1 MTDMAAGS
9 TAARTLQQ
17 NVYGGQFDQA
27 NIAAAAEENQL
38 KLQQDRIKTSY
49 APEEAALKLQQDQAT
64 VQKSKLANLIAETGY
79 KSSQDSKQK
88 IATIISTDDFKKA
101 DSVKRLQMLGAAE
114 MESGRVEEGAKL
126 IAGAEALELKET
138 QTKLKQQEANA
149 LTVGN
154 AYAVV
159 KALKTP
165 EQQANFF
172 NEMKSQKPEEYQ
184 SLVNQIGPSTF
195 EKMSPKEKTE
205 ALGYLMQVTGNKNLL
220 ATNETRLQ
228 LADIQKQIQAA
239 HDTLKETIA
248 KNKTA
253 KGGDPT
259 ELREYNAYNRA
270 TYRIDSEYR
279 KPLQEATDVF
289 KKAMEEDSKKTGLF
303 SAFTGGSS
311 AIEDAK
317 TLEKQQQLK
326 STKAWK
332 ALQEIRQESIQKK
345 LDAVEGLPEGKEKD
359 RLFKLLNQQL
369 ELTQEDLP
377 PKKGAAK
384 PPSEDKPKEAP
395 AKPSATSNKY
405 TVDNPAKPTTQKEY
419 DQLPAGSYY
428 LKDGQTYKKGK

>member
-1 MTDMAAGS
+1 MALLMTDMAAGA

-17 NVYGGQFDQA
+17 NIYGGQFDKA
-27 NIAAAAEENQL
+27 NIAAAAEETQL
-38 KLQQDRIKTSY
+38 KLEQDRIKTSY
-49 APEEAALKLQQDQAT
+49 APQEAALKLQQDQAN
-64 VQKSKLANLIAETGY
+64 VDRSKLANLVAETGY
-79 KSSQDSKQK
+79 KSSQDSKAK
-88 IATIISTDDFKKA
+88 IASIINSDDFKKA

-114 MESGRVEEGAKL
+114 MEAGRVEEGAKL
-126 IAGAEALELKET
+126 ISGAEALELKET
-138 QTKLKQQEANA
+138 QTRLKQQEANA

-184 SLVNQIGPSTF
+184 SLVKQIGPSTF
-195 EKMSPKEKTE
+195 ENMSPKEKTE

-220 ATNETRLQ
+220 ATNQTRLEVS
-228 LADIQKQIQAA
+228 DILKQIQAA
-239 HDTLKETIA
+239 HDTTKETIA
-248 KNKTA
+248 KNRAA

-270 TYRIDSEYR
+270 TYRIDSEYK
-279 KPLQEATDVF
+279 KPLQEATDAF
-289 KKAMEEDSKKTGLF
+289 KKAVEEDNKKTGLF
-303 SAFTGGSS
+303 SAFGGGSS
-311 AIEDAK
+311 AIESA
-317 TLEKQQQLK
+317 TTTEKQQQLK

-369 ELTQEDLP
+369 ELTQEELP
-377 PKKGAAK
+377 PKKGAPKPAGEAK
-384 PPSEDKPKEAP
+384 PDAPKFEEGKIYTD
-395 AKPSATSNKY
+395 AKGNK
-405 TVDNPAKPTTQKEY
+405 AKY
-419 DQLPAGSYY
+419 VN
-428 LKDGQTYKKGK
+428 GKWEPQ